1 MIGERN
7 AIKWLFFSDEWII
20 PPSMLSV
27 VSDSYDID
35 SYIPDIWRLE
45 TGQEVDII
53 VSRDNYKRPPLDYTK
68 WRFQTL

>member
-1 MIGERN
+1 
-7 AIKWLFFSDEWII
+7 
-20 PPSMLSV
+20 MLSV

-68 WRFQTL
+68 